1 MAFQIKDFA
10 SISASM
16 INWMKATQNKLTDF
30 NVGSVAR
37 TLVEA
42 PAAEIDELYQQMFI
56 GLKESI
62 PVAVYNS
69 FNFAAITELPA
80 TGLIRVTVTA
90 SASPILIAASTT
102 FTPGSGDVL
111 YVSNA
116 DVTIAPGSTFADV
129 LVTCDTPGTVG
140 NIPAGITFTA
150 EPVIAGFVSASNLA
164 AFVSG
169 VDTES
174 IDDRKNRFNA
184 FIAALPRGTVAA
196 LTYGLNL
203 TYLVDAQG
211 NKIERVVSSSIVEPY
226 VADNTQPIALVN
238 CYIHNGVGSTSGA
251 LVTRAREVVYG
262 YYDANGV
269 AVPGWKAAGVKV
281 DVFAASETTVAVT
294 GVLTAVAG
302 YDKPTLIN
310 QAQQIVYTYILSRPI
325 GAPVIKAEIIALIMN
340 IEGVFN
346 IALTAPGAD
355 VTASASTKLMPGT
368 IALT

>member
-16 INWMKATQNKLTDF
+16 INWMKATQKKLTDF
-30 NVGSVAR
+30 NIGSIGR

-62 PVAVYNS
+62 PVATYNS
-69 FNFAAITELPA
+69 FDFAAITELPA
-80 TGLIRVTVTA
+80 TGLIRVTVTS
-90 SASPILIAASTT
+90 SATPVLIAAATT
-102 FTPGSGDVL
+102 FTPATGDTTYL
-111 YVSNA
+111 SNA

-129 LVTCDTPGTVG
+129 LVTCDTPGTAG
-140 NIPAGITFTA
+140 NISAGVSFTA
-150 EPVIAGFVSASNLA
+150 EPAIAGFDSAENLA
-164 AFVSG
+164 TFVSG

-174 IDDRKNRFNA
+174 PDDRKNRFNA

-196 LTYGLNL
+196 LKYGMRLAYIN
-203 TYLVDAQG
+203 DAQG
-211 NKIERVVSSSIVEPY
+211 NQIERVVSAEVVEPY
-226 VADNTQPIALVN
+226 VDDDTQPISLVN
-238 CYIHNGVGSTSGA
+238 CYVHNGVGSTSGA

-269 AVPGWKAAGVKV
+269 AVAGWKAAGVKV
-281 DVFAASETTVAVT
+281 EVFAASETTVAVT

-302 YDKPTLIN
+302 YDKPTLIT
-310 QAQQIVYTYILSRPI
+310 QAEQIVYTYILSRPI
-325 GAPVIKAEIIALIMN
+325 GAPVIRSEIIALVMN
-340 IEGVFN
+340 IDGVFN
-346 IALTAPGAD
+346 ITLAAPSAD
-355 VTASASTKLMPGT
+355 VTASASTKLMPGA